1 MVFARLELTPGIMR
15 MECCTLFWRND
26 RSVGVGV
33 VFYVRQIY
41 LPENLGTL
49 KIEHN
54 VEHLDVV

>member
-1 MVFARLELTPGIMR
+1 V
-15 MECCTLFWRND
+15 
-26 RSVGVGV
+26 VGVGV

-41 LPENLGTL
+41 LPENSGTL